1 MSKYSP
7 PFSSNAENS
16 FSNLRTSKSAFLDLI
31 NLANQQPLAQFW
43 IEQLLQ
49 NEIDFEIQTQVSSEF
64 HPLLVDFHT
73 DQNNQLQKY
82 GYSFLNLCFP
92 IFSVKSSTVIRNI
105 PLIIWPVYI
114 TPLSK
119 SKSWGFKTLDL
130 QPYVNP
136 YLYQFLENNIGETPD
151 FINEENLQISKALNT
166 IIELLRANLRL
177 IEVGDLQNIASLT
190 LDSNIPKT
198 GQGTLHWSAAIFNI
212 PSRSFGNEF
221 AFHHQQE
228 ENEKSS
234 NEALGLYPLP
244 PIQEMIFQKIYQQKH
259 SIVHLNQ
266 DLPTNLLINIFTY
279 QLSNSNN
286 ILYLS
291 KDLSDLQNIATVL
304 ENAEISSLVYQ
315 ATNLLKPTYSLTSSV
330 KQDLVLPHSAKSQVY
345 NLKQYN
351 SLINRVLYQKK
362 SLDKIHV
369 SLQTELFKS
378 LDLSNTIG
386 LYSTFEQE
394 ISKELLESQLNEEHY
409 TFTIAEYE
417 ELLGQVKKMKAKF
430 EQIRTLAHPL
440 LKIHPT
446 CFKSPDFNIAF
457 SRTEQLLD
465 TNLKQLNEL
474 QHSYINL
481 LSRYGNALKVHF
493 DSIYDD
499 LALKTYSLKHSI
511 EKYNS
516 ELGKD
521 FELTS
526 LSSLKMISA
535 FSNKHK
541 RILNAK
547 TEINTAYHNLINV
560 FQLNA
565 YFDFEF
571 DQPIEK
577 KNINKLLEELHLFSI
592 ALEKWH
598 HKLPIEIRYFQ
609 NRLSSKNV
617 HPKMPHQS
625 EIEALEKKLQTHI
638 KKLNED
644 ELLEQT
650 YRNVMLTTLKQKQ
663 YLEEI
668 IADLRTVKAFM
679 KEFEQAHDWQH
690 HWLNLK
696 DQAKELIKSLTI
708 LLPEDWEMCF
718 KSWFLYYKIQSI
730 DRGLPSVHSLDISN
744 YSSDLTK
751 LRSLMPQHIIRSWMK
766 NRTTKLNQWKKENRL
781 SYNAIM
787 GDQKPKEKEALELYK
802 TSAAYST
809 KVCPIWLAT
818 PMMIQQIPS
827 ASNPLFDLI
836 IIEEANALEPALLQS
851 LAQKGKRVVFLEKS
865 SSQTNNSRSEWM
877 RSLTKHH
884 FSLNKTT
891 AKEYPA
897 LIHAES
903 QLLSFDGR
911 YDEDQKTNTTEAE
924 KILLLLNAVEPNEDN
939 NYPSIS
945 IITSTYEQRNLIAN
959 YLLDIIQNELPGYEK
974 IKLLK
979 QFGLKF
985 FAIDEAPFPA
995 ADELLLSLV
1004 YGSTDIRM
1012 NLSVDID
1019 QLESTAYE
1027 ASLSRLLSNHKGK
1040 LQIIHSLPPNIQ
1052 EELKERTSLIAKV
1065 FDVITNTTSKKEK
1078 DLEAS
1083 SDISYAHLIEVKN
1096 LSADDY
1102 FIKEVLER
1110 LKPFTK
1116 NYRLNVYTSDTEDL
1130 QIIILHPQDNEKQTI
1145 GILPNGLFSTT
1156 PITDYTWE
1164 HQQLEYFSKHEIK
1177 IIPVYALDW
1186 WKSPEAVIQ
1195 TILEEL

>member
-16 FSNLRTSKSAFLDLI
+16 FSNLRASKAAFLDLI
-31 NLANQQPLAQFW
+31 KLANQQPLAQFW
-43 IEQLLQ
+43 IEQLVQ
-49 NEIDFEIQTQVSSEF
+49 NEIDFEIQTQVSSDLQA
-64 HPLLVDFHT
+64 LLIDFHT
-73 DQNNQLQKY
+73 DQINQLQKY

-92 IFSVKSSTVIRNI
+92 ILSVKSSAVIRNI
-105 PLIIWPVYI
+105 PLVIWPVYI
-114 TPLSK
+114 TPLAR
-119 SKSWGFKTLDL
+119 SKSWGLKTLDL

-136 YLYQFLENNIGETPD
+136 YLYHYLETKIGEAPD
-151 FINEENLQISKALNT
+151 FSDAQSPQISKELNA
-166 IIELLRANLRL
+166 IIELLRSNLRL
-177 IEVGDLQNIASLT
+177 LEVGDLQNLET
-190 LDSNIPKT
+190 LKLDSNIPKT
-198 GQGTLHWSAAIFNI
+198 GQGTLHWSAAIFNV
-212 PSRSFGNEF
+212 PSQSFDNEF
-221 AFHHQQE
+221 VYHQKE
-228 ENEKSS
+228 DENEKLSHD
-234 NEALGLYPLP
+234 AVGLYPLP

-266 DLPTNLLINIFTY
+266 DLPKYLLINIFIY
-279 QLSNSNN
+279 QLSTGNN

-291 KDLSDLQNIATVL
+291 KDLSSLQHIASL
-304 ENAEISSLVYQ
+304 LDKAEILSLSFQ
-315 ATNLLKPTYSLTSSV
+315 ATNLLKPISSLISSL
-330 KQDLVLPHSAKSQVY
+330 KQDLILPLSAKSQVY
-345 NLKQYN
+345 NTKQYN
-351 SLINRVLYQKK
+351 SLINKTLYQKK

-386 LYSTFEQE
+386 LYSTYEQE
-394 ISKELLESQLNEEHY
+394 ISKDLLASQLNEEHY

-417 ELLGQVKKMKAKF
+417 ELLGHVKTMKSRF

-440 LKIHPT
+440 LKLHPT
-446 CFKSPDFNIAF
+446 RFKSPDFNIA
-457 SRTEQLLD
+457 SGNTKELLEG
-465 TNLKQLNEL
+465 NIKQLNEL
-474 QHSYINL
+474 HHSYIKL
-481 LSRYGNALKVHF
+481 LSRYGNALKIHF
-493 DSIYDD
+493 DSIYND
-499 LALKTYSLKHSI
+499 LALKTYSLKHNI
-511 EKYNS
+511 EKHIS

-547 TEINTAYHNLINV
+547 TETNTAYHNLINV

-577 KNINKLLEELHLFSI
+577 KSIKKLLEELHLFST
-592 ALEKWH
+592 ALEKWYH
-598 HKLPIEIRYFQ
+598 QLPTEIRYYQ

-625 EIEALEKKLQTHI
+625 EIEVLEQKLHASI

-644 ELLEQT
+644 ELLEQS
-650 YRNVMLTTLKQKQ
+650 YRNVMLTTLKQKH
-663 YLEEI
+663 YLEEV
-668 IADLRTVKAFM
+668 IADLRTVHAFM
-679 KEFEQAHDWQH
+679 ADFKQVHDWQH

-696 DQAKELIKSLTI
+696 DHAKELIKSLTI

-744 YSSDLTK
+744 YSNDLNK
-751 LRSLMPQHIIRSWMK
+751 LRSLLPQHIIRSWMQH
-766 NRTTKLNQWKKENRL
+766 RTSRLNQWKKEDRP
-781 SYNAIM
+781 SYNAVM
-787 GDQKPKEKEALELYK
+787 GDQKTQEKEELEFYK
-802 TSAAYST
+802 TTAAYST
-809 KVCPIWLAT
+809 KICPIWLAT
-818 PMMIQQIPS
+818 PIMIQQIPS
-827 ASNPLFDLI
+827 SANPLFDLI
-836 IIEEANALEPALLQS
+836 IIEEAHSLEPALLQS
-851 LAQKGKRVVFLEKS
+851 IAQKANRVVFLDQS
-865 SSQTNNSRSEWM
+865 NPQTDNSRSDWM
-877 RSLTKHH
+877 HALTKQP
-884 FSLNKTT
+884 FDLNKNTEQ
-891 AKEYPA
+891 EYPA
-897 LIHAES
+897 LIHKES
-903 QLLSFDGR
+903 QLLAFDGR

-924 KILLLLNAVEPNEDN
+924 QILLLLNAVEPNQNN

-945 IITSTYEQRNLIAN
+945 IITSTFEQRNLIAS

-974 IKLLK
+974 IKILK
-979 QFGLKF
+979 QFGLKL
-985 FAIDEAPFPA
+985 FAIDEVPFSPS
-995 ADELLLSLV
+995 DEILLSLV

-1019 QLESTAYE
+1019 RLESKDYETA
-1027 ASLSRLLSNHKGK
+1027 LRRLLRDHEGK
-1040 LQIIHSLPPNIQ
+1040 LQIIHSLPPKLQ
-1052 EELKERTSLIAKV
+1052 EEIKERTSLIAKV
-1065 FDVITNTTSKKEK
+1065 FDTIANHSTINEK
-1078 DLEAS
+1078 DFVET
-1083 SDISYAHLIEVKN
+1083 SDISYAHLVEVKD

-1130 QIIILHPQDNEKQTI
+1130 QIIILHPEDNEKQTI

-1164 HQQLEYFSKHEIK
+1164 HQQLEYFSKHDIK